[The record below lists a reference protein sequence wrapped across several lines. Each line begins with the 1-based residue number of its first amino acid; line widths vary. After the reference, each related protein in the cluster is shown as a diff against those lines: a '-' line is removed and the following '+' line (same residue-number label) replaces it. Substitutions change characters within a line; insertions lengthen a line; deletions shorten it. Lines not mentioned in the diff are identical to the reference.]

1 MATDVPCLKVTF
13 LEDISIL
20 QTLGLLGGQGYIQGG
35 SYGFVKKPEVTS
47 EISTI
52 PSVQTMMLVSQIA
65 I

>member
-1 MATDVPCLKVTF
+1 MFEGYVFRGYIHFTNIGFV
-13 LEDISIL
+13 
-20 QTLGLLGGQGYIQGG
+20 GGQGYIQGG